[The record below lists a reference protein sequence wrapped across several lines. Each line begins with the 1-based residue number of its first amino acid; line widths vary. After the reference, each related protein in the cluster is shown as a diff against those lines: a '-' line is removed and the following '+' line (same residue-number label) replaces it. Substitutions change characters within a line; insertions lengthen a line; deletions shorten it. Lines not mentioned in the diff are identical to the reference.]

1 MITDHS
7 RFLFTEKRSGT
18 DHDSTR
24 DVHGEGPGK
33 EGLRTEGKG
42 MGRAALAA
50 KESSF

>member
-7 RFLFTEKRSGT
+7 RFLFTKKRSGT

-24 DVHGEGPGK
+24 DMRGEGPWK

-42 MGRAALAA
+42 MGRAVLAA